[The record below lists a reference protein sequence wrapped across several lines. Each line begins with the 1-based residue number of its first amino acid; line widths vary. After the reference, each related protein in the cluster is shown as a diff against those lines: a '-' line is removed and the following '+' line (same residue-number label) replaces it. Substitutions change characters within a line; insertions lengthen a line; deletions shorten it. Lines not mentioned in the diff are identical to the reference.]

1 MVVAQQ
7 INHLEEKNFIDTRDE
22 IAAEDVTESNIFTDN
37 EVGKNYQPISDIT
50 MLQELSIKETHRTLV
65 EPSYQPLI

>member
-7 INHLEEKNFIDTRDE
+7 INHLEKKNFIDTRDE

-37 EVGKNYQPISDIT
+37 EVGKNY
-50 MLQELSIKETHRTLV
+50 
-65 EPSYQPLI
+65 